1 MIISLSP
8 SFGHYSNLSLPSIR
22 QESVGG
28 LKFSGERRLTLK
40 VLPLTAMQSKLA
52 DRVGILSVIFITVL
66 VIILV
71 MVIVTM
77 VVLKR
82 RRRPKTDRPQPEGVD
97 LLKHVYTIQVT
108 VSFL

>member
-1 MIISLSP
+1 M
-8 SFGHYSNLSLPSIR
+8 
-22 QESVGG
+22 
-28 LKFSGERRLTLK
+28 LK
-40 VLPLTAMQSKLA
+40 VLPLTALQSKLA
-52 DRVGILSVIFITVL
+52 DRVGILSIIFITVL

-108 VSFL
+108 VSFLQ